1 MTARLY
7 KREVEITLSRSVG
20 FFAHDPA
27 NQIIISDMRVQ
38 FSIVKNL
45 HSDPN
50 TCELTITNLAPETRA
65 ALQVLPLHVRIAA
78 GYDGETQ
85 ELFAGDM
92 FWSGSRREGVDWLTK
107 IQVGDGTRARA
118 NARISRTFKSGV
130 DPRTVISDVA
140 KSMGLVI
147 PKNLTEARDF
157 AGSLLS
163 GVTTDGPSHEQM
175 TKLLAPK
182 GYGWSVQG
190 GKLQALKDGE
200 TLGGEAIV
208 IGQDTGMVGA
218 PDYGAPEKD
227 KKPPVLTVKTL
238 LKPELRCGGRI
249 AIESLAIRGLFRV
262 NKLTHEGD
270 TAGPAWHSTIEG
282 VAV

>member
-7 KREVEITLSRSVG
+7 KREVEITLSRSTG
-20 FFAHDPA
+20 FFEQDPS

-38 FSIVKNL
+38 FNVTKNL
-45 HSDPN
+45 RDEPN
-50 TCELTITNLAPETRA
+50 TCELTITNLASETRA

-92 FWSGSRREGVDWLTK
+92 FWAGSSREGVDWLTK

-118 NARISRTFKSGV
+118 NARISRTFKSGA
-130 DPRTVISDVA
+130 DPRQVIGDVA
-140 KSMGLVI
+140 KSMGLKI
-147 PKNLTEARDF
+147 PRSLAEGTDF
-157 AGSLLS
+157 LHSLSS
-163 GVTTDGPSHEQM
+163 GVTVDGPSHEQM

-190 GKLQALKDGE
+190 GKLQVLKDGE

-208 IGQDTGMVGA
+208 INKDAGMVGS
-218 PDYGAPEKD
+218 PDFGAPSDD
-227 KKPPVLTVKTL
+227 KQPPVLTVKTL

-249 AIESLAIRGLFRV
+249 ALESRAINGLFRV
-262 NKLTHEGD
+262 NKLTHAGD
-270 TAGPAWHSTIEG
+270 TAGSAWHSTIEG
-282 VAV
+282 VAA